1 MQFSQRS
8 LVTILIGTF
17 GLFVSVQGVSYAQQ
31 QPEPL
36 RLSSPPAHSVVHAD
50 FAQAQAQEQTQTAQ
64 GELLDVD
71 SKASTLTIKTQTGD
85 MSFSYN
91 EQLKVTGAQKGVAG
105 LATMTGSQI
114 TVMYRKNGQTNL
126 ATSIDVK
133 GSTPQK

>member
-1 MQFSQRS
+1 MLISQRS
-8 LVTILIGTF
+8 LVTIVIATFALIAPGQS
-17 GLFVSVQGVSYAQQ
+17 VSNAQ

-36 RLSSPPAHSVVHAD
+36 RLSSPPAHSEVHAD
-50 FAQAQAQEQTQTAQ
+50 FARAQQEQAQTAQ

-71 SKASTLTIKTQTGD
+71 GKANTLTIKTKTCE
-85 MSFSYN
+85 MTFSYN

-114 TVMYRKNGQTNL
+114 TVMYRKNGPTNL